1 MTRDA
6 LIPLLTICLC
16 LPLMGDQKKEK
27 EKFKEVKALAEK
39 GDPQQQFFLGGM
51 YAKGNG
57 CLEDD
62 DEAIRWYKKSA
73 EQGYAR
79 AQLWLGVVYADGNG
93 VKKDIIAGYA
103 WYNIA
108 TANEYSGA
116 RLLKESVAEKMTPE
130 QITKAQELSKEMV
143 KKNPKLINE

>member
-1 MTRDA
+1 MKSA
-6 LIPLLTICLC
+6 LIALMAFCLC
-16 LPLMGDQKKEK
+16 LPLMGDQKSEK

-51 YAKGNG
+51 YANGNG

-62 DEAIRWYKKSA
+62 VEAIRWYKKSA

-79 AQLWLGVVYADGNG
+79 AQLWLGVVYEGGSG

-130 QITKAQELSKEMV
+130 QIAKAQELSKEMI
-143 KKNPKLINE
+143 KKNPKLLSE